1 MNEKRTGDCL
11 QQVDHIWVIIKIHA
25 LFPVHILVTS
35 NIFVPVLLQPI
46 SFSYIT
52 MTYSHNM
59 QSGKP
64 PRKKIF
70 LDMQHPLIPFSPWC
84 YQHKII
90 LFRKMKNIC
99 YVKSGYIHNIQGNYA
114 QCRICSLE
122 HYYFS
127 QYLDM
132 QLWSP
137 I

>member
-1 MNEKRTGDCL
+1 MSYNYIVLICKEENSMITYTLTCLIIVRTL
-11 QQVDHIWVIIKIHA
+11 VFKIHSRVIIKIHT
-25 LFPVHILVTS
+25 LFPVHLLVTS

-52 MTYSHNM
+52 MTSLHNM

-64 PRKKIF
+64 SWKKIF

-90 LFRKMKNIC
+90 LFRKMKNIF

-114 QCRICSLE
+114 
-122 HYYFS
+122 
-127 QYLDM
+127 
-132 QLWSP
+132 
-137 I
+137 